1 MNKSIMMGRVVNEP
15 DLRYTQTEN
24 GELAI
29 ANFRLAVDRKFVRR
43 GDPEADFFSCTAF
56 GRKAEFAEKYLFKGI
71 KILVEGRMQNDNYKN
86 RAGENVYGMR
96 LMIEEISFAE
106 SKKALESGNDER
118 EEPERETRASSNR
131 NRSDRAE
138 NQRSASR
145 SSRSGREAEVD
156 EKQKW
161 MTATMTENVKVED
174 TEAVPGQMHRMTD
187 GDQILAGQDPEELRQ
202 EAGSVVRILM
212 TGTWKQMMK
221 NWILTEQIIG
231 GNAYDGENEQM
242 VVCT

>member
-29 ANFRLAVDRKFVRR
+29 ANFRLAVNRKFVRR

-71 KILVEGRMQNDNYKN
+71 KILVESRMQNDNYKN

-106 SKKALESGNDER
+106 SKKALESGNDE
-118 EEPERETRASSNR
+118 
-131 NRSDRAE
+131 
-138 NQRSASR
+138 
-145 SSRSGREAEVD
+145 
-156 EKQKW
+156 
-161 MTATMTENVKVED
+161 
-174 TEAVPGQMHRMTD
+174 
-187 GDQILAGQDPEELRQ
+187 
-202 EAGSVVRILM
+202 
-212 TGTWKQMMK
+212 
-221 NWILTEQIIG
+221 
-231 GNAYDGENEQM
+231 
-242 VVCT
+242 

>member
-29 ANFRLAVDRKFVRR
+29 ANFRLAVNRKFVRR

-106 SKKALESGNDER
+106 STSLPSSSSTVI
-118 EEPERETRASSNR
+118 TRTSN
-131 NRSDRAE
+131 SFPS
-138 NQRSASR
+138 QSFR
-145 SSRSGREAEVD
+145 SSSS
-156 EKQKW
+156 
-161 MTATMTENVKVED
+161 T
-174 TEAVPGQMHRMTD
+174 
-187 GDQILAGQDPEELRQ
+187 
-202 EAGSVVRILM
+202 
-212 TGTWKQMMK
+212 
-221 NWILTEQIIG
+221 
-231 GNAYDGENEQM
+231 
-242 VVCT
+242 

>member
-29 ANFRLAVDRKFVRR
+29 ANFRLAVNRKFVRR

-145 SSRSGREAEVD
+145 STRSERAAEMDDRDYDRE
-156 EKQKW
+156 
-161 MTATMTENVKVED
+161 TI
-174 TEAVPGQMHRMTD
+174 PGQMHQMID

-231 GNAYDGENEQM
+231 GNAYDRENEQM

>member
-29 ANFRLAVDRKFVRR
+29 ANFRLAVNRKFVRR

-118 EEPERETRASSNR
+118 EEPEDESEILR
-131 NRSDRAE
+131 DP
-138 NQRSASR
+138 
-145 SSRSGREAEVD
+145 SGD
-156 EKQKW
+156 
-161 MTATMTENVKVED
+161 
-174 TEAVPGQMHRMTD
+174 
-187 GDQILAGQDPEELRQ
+187 
-202 EAGSVVRILM
+202 
-212 TGTWKQMMK
+212 
-221 NWILTEQIIG
+221 
-231 GNAYDGENEQM
+231 ENESLNGRIVENESHGQIESETSRVGAGGGIGPERRKEYVRM
-242 VVCT
+242 

>member
-1 MNKSIMMGRVVNEP
+1 MNKSIMMGRVVKDP

-138 NQRSASR
+138 NQRSAP
-145 SSRSGREAEVD
+145 EAAEVE

-161 MTATMTENVKVED
+161 MTATMTENVKLEG
-174 TEAVPGQMHRMTD
+174 TEAIPGQVHQMTD
-187 GDQILAGQDPEELRQ
+187 GDQILEGQDPEELRQ

-221 NWILTEQIIG
+221 SWILTEQIIG
-231 GNAYDGENEQM
+231 GNAYDGGNEQM

>member
-15 DLRYTQTEN
+15 DLRYTQTDN

-106 SKKALESGNDER
+106 STSLPSSSSTVI
-118 EEPERETRASSNR
+118 TRTSN
-131 NRSDRAE
+131 SFPS
-138 NQRSASR
+138 QSFR
-145 SSRSGREAEVD
+145 SSSS
-156 EKQKW
+156 
-161 MTATMTENVKVED
+161 T
-174 TEAVPGQMHRMTD
+174 
-187 GDQILAGQDPEELRQ
+187 
-202 EAGSVVRILM
+202 
-212 TGTWKQMMK
+212 
-221 NWILTEQIIG
+221 
-231 GNAYDGENEQM
+231 
-242 VVCT
+242 

>member
-29 ANFRLAVDRKFVRR
+29 ANFRLAVNRKFVRR

-118 EEPERETRASSNR
+118 EEPERETRESSNR
-131 NRSDRAE
+131 NRFSV
-138 NQRSASR
+138 N
-145 SSRSGREAEVD
+145 REGICSISIGKRKYRRVGILKGYPFGQTEVIR
-156 EKQKW
+156 EKLK
-161 MTATMTENVKVED
+161 K
-174 TEAVPGQMHRMTD
+174 D
-187 GDQILAGQDPEELRQ
+187 GFITSMGCNNYL
-202 EAGSVVRILM
+202 
-212 TGTWKQMMK
+212 
-221 NWILTEQIIG
+221 WISW
-231 GNAYDGENEQM
+231 
-242 VVCT
+242 

>member
-145 SSRSGREAEVD
+145 STRSGREAEVD
-156 EKQKW
+156 DRDYDRER
-161 MTATMTENVKVED
+161 
-174 TEAVPGQMHRMTD
+174 EAGRYRSNTRAGASD
-187 GDQILAGQDPEELRQ
+187 DREDQILEGQDPEELRQ

-221 NWILTEQIIG
+221 SWILTEQIIG
-231 GNAYDGENEQM
+231 GNAYDGGNEQM

>member
-29 ANFRLAVDRKFVRR
+29 ANFRLAVNRKFVRR

-106 SKKALESGNDER
+106 SKKALESGNDEL

-145 SSRSGREAEVD
+145 STRSERAAEMDDRDYDREREGGRYRSN
-156 EKQKW
+156 
-161 MTATMTENVKVED
+161 T
-174 TEAVPGQMHRMTD
+174 MTD